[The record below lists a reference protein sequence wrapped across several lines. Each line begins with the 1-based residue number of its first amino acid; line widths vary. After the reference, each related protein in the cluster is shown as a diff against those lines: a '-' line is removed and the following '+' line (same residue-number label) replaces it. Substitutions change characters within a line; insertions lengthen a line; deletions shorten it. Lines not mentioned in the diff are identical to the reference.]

1 MPTVPGR
8 KAAALTA
15 GVSSDNSALLARAIN
30 SFWSHSKKTH
40 DLSRRTGPSFSF
52 FLWLYRLMVALVLD
66 QRFAVEGQEWLA
78 RLQVSN

>member
-40 DLSRRTGPSFSF
+40 QELQTPSQRCIRSEGGWSARFIETNGAKFCF
-52 FLWLYRLMVALVLD
+52 FFMAL
-66 QRFAVEGQEWLA
+66 
-78 RLQVSN
+78 